1 MKNKVSTLIE
11 KKPIS
16 NAIWTIYCSAVEW
29 SQLSEEPL
37 NNKNPL
43 LKNLNHPLIKLQSS
57 QHRHQFSHPNQH
69 NPLPYPLLN
78 LTNLWILQL
87 FKNQNH
93 NLKSIINLKFKII
106 KQKLNLKNLS
116 DKLHQSVELILS
128 VKSKKDLNLH
138 LNQLLKKNKSNNL
151 KNIKNQKLEL
161 KRKSKFL
168 ELYLTDQFILEKG
181 KKLLKILTLQIKI
194 HQTILLQ
201 MSSDH

>member
-57 QHRHQFSHPNQH
+57 LHKHQFSLPNQH
-69 NPLPYPLLN
+69 NPLPYLLLN
-78 LTNLWILQL
+78 LTNLWTLRL
-87 FKNQNH
+87 FKNQNQ
-93 NLKSIINLKFKII
+93 NQKSIIN
-106 KQKLNLKNLS
+106 QKLNRKNLS

-138 LNQLLKKNKSNNL
+138 LNPSLKKNKSNNL
-151 KNIKNQKLEL
+151 KNIKNQKLVL
-161 KRKSKFL
+161 KKKSKFL
-168 ELYLTDQFILEKG
+168 ESYLTDQFTLEKE
-181 KKLLKILTLQIKI
+181 KKLLKILTLPTKI
-194 HQTILLQ
+194 HQTIPLR

>member
-57 QHRHQFSHPNQH
+57 QHRHQFSLPNQY
-69 NPLPYPLLN
+69 NPLPYLLLN
-78 LTNLWILQL
+78 LTNLWTLRL
-87 FKNQNH
+87 FKNQNQ
-93 NLKSIINLKFKII
+93 NQKSIIN
-106 KQKLNLKNLS
+106 QKLNRRNLS

-138 LNQLLKKNKSNNL
+138 LNPSLKKNKSNNL
-151 KNIKNQKLEL
+151 KNIKNQKLVL
-161 KRKSKFL
+161 KKKFKFL
-168 ELYLTDQFILEKG
+168 ESYLTDQFTLEKE
-181 KKLLKILTLQIKI
+181 KKLLKILTLPTKI
-194 HQTILLQ
+194 HQTIPLR

>member
-11 KKPIS
+11 KKQIS

-57 QHRHQFSHPNQH
+57 QHRHQFSLPNQH
-69 NPLPYPLLN
+69 SPLPYLLLN
-78 LTNLWILQL
+78 LTNLWTLRL
-87 FKNQNH
+87 FKNQNQ
-93 NLKSIINLKFKII
+93 NQKSIIN
-106 KQKLNLKNLS
+106 QKLNRKNLS
-116 DKLHQSVELILS
+116 DKLHQLVELILS

-138 LNQLLKKNKSNNL
+138 LNPSLKKNKSNNL
-151 KNIKNQKLEL
+151 KNIKNQKLVL
-161 KRKSKFL
+161 KKKFKFL
-168 ELYLTDQFILEKG
+168 ESYLTDQFTLEKE
-181 KKLLKILTLQIKI
+181 KKLLKILTLLTKI
-194 HQTILLQ
+194 HQTIPLR